1 LNIQSLA
8 PIFSVRTSIFTFAKE
23 ASLTTPLSHVS
34 SLFRNISI
42 SIWHTFACVLP
53 LWMRIG
59 LFCLLSSSLL
69 ILLFDLSA
77 LVAPVTKMLIY
88 FKLFFIKTIPGWIEL
103 AYTSTKKGLAKIA
116 IVLGGWE
123 AWSLK
128 KTVRHSVRFFATF
141 AARTLL
147 LTFLINLFFGHERK
161 GLKSVPR
168 FLLLKLKNTRVG
180 EVIFWWSRASDRS
193 KRIIT
198 GLILCLILISAGH
211 AFIGISI
218 LVFDVV
224 WEFLI
229 ILWRVTVR
237 AWRWTYPLVMRII
250 PNAIGSFVT
259 NKLLPLITTAVPVVR
274 DDHRVIFVRYNFRER
289 YREYKKRLLKF
300 SRAKRPTIRAT
311 ITPLVSDRIR
321 KNKSDFL
328 KNVTNYTK
336 ESEHHSS

>member
-1 LNIQSLA
+1 
-8 PIFSVRTSIFTFAKE
+8 
-23 ASLTTPLSHVS
+23 
-34 SLFRNISI
+34 
-42 SIWHTFACVLP
+42 
-53 LWMRIG
+53 
-59 LFCLLSSSLL
+59 
-69 ILLFDLSA
+69 
-77 LVAPVTKMLIY
+77 
-88 FKLFFIKTIPGWIEL
+88 
-103 AYTSTKKGLAKIA
+103 
-116 IVLGGWE
+116 
-123 AWSLK
+123 
-128 KTVRHSVRFFATF
+128 
-141 AARTLL
+141 
-147 LTFLINLFFGHERK
+147 LFFGHERK

-237 AWRWTYPLVMRII
+237 AWRWTHPLVMRII

>member
-8 PIFSVRTSIFTFAKE
+8 PIFQLKTSMFTAAKE
-23 ASLTTPLSHVS
+23 ASLTTPLSCVS
-34 SLFRNISI
+34 SLFRTISI

-53 LWMRIG
+53 VWMRTG
-59 LFCLLSSSLL
+59 LFCLVFSALL
-69 ILLFDLSA
+69 ILIFDLSA
-77 LVAPVTKMLIY
+77 LVAPVTKMLIC
-88 FKLFFIKTIPGWIEL
+88 FKLFFIKTIPGWIEI

-116 IVLGGWE
+116 ILLGGWE

-128 KTVRHSVRFFATF
+128 KTIRHSARFLATF
-141 AARTLL
+141 TARTLV

-168 FLLLKLKNTRVG
+168 FLLLKLKNTWVG
-180 EVIFWWSRASDRS
+180 KMTLWWSRASDRS

-211 AFIGISI
+211 AFIGMSV
-218 LVFDVV
+218 LVFDIV

-229 ILWRVTVR
+229 LLWRLMVR
-237 AWRWTYPLVMRII
+237 ACRWIYPVLMRII
-250 PNAIGSFVT
+250 PNAIGSFIT

-300 SRAKRPTIRAT
+300 SRAKRPAIRAT
-311 ITPLVSDRIR
+311 ITPLVSDRVR

-328 KNVTNYTK
+328 KNVTNYTN
-336 ESEHHSS
+336 ESEHYN

>member
-1 LNIQSLA
+1 LNIQSLT
-8 PIFSVRTSIFTFAKE
+8 PIFQLRTSIFTFAKE

-128 KTVRHSVRFFATF
+128 KTVRHSVRFLATF

-218 LVFDVV
+218 L
-224 WEFLI
+224 
-229 ILWRVTVR
+229 
-237 AWRWTYPLVMRII
+237 

-328 KNVTNYTK
+328 KK